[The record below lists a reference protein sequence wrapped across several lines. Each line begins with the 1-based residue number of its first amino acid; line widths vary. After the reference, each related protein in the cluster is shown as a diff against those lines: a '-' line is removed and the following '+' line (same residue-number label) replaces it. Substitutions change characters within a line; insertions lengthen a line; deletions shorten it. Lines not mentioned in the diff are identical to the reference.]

1 MRVLPCGDQAL
12 LVETE
17 SLEEALGLY
26 RSLRRESPPG
36 VTDLVPAAR
45 TVLLRLGPAA
55 DPALVERDLRTRD
68 MTAAAHEQGPLVR
81 VPVHYDGE
89 DLREVADL
97 TGLPVREVVRLH
109 TGCEW
114 TVAFGGFAPGFA
126 YLTGGPRELR
136 VPRRAES
143 RTRVPAGAVGLAGE
157 FSGVYPRSS
166 PGGWQLIGRTDL
178 AVWREDRDPP
188 ALLRPGARVRFE
200 EVRPS

>member
-1 MRVLPCGDQAL
+1 MRVLPCGDQGL
-12 LVETE
+12 LVETD

-26 RSLRRESPPG
+26 RSLEHAAPAG

-45 TVLLRLGPAA
+45 TVLLRLAPEA
-55 DPALVERDLRTRD
+55 DPVLIERDLRKRD
-68 MTAAAHEQGPLVR
+68 LTAAEREQGPLVR

-97 TGLPVREVVRLH
+97 TGLSVREVVRLH

-126 YLTGGPRELR
+126 YLTGGPPKLR

-166 PGGWQLIGRTDL
+166 PGGWQLVGRTDL
-178 AVWREDRDPP
+178 AMWREDRDPP

-200 EVRPS
+200 EVRPA